1 MKYKGT
7 LEDRKCPCFVIRG
20 RKSCIHEIGPVAG
33 NSGKHIKNAGNYTT
47 VYLVEWVDSYYMSQR
62 YEATQ

>member
-47 VYLVEWVDSYYMSQR
+47 VYLVE
-62 YEATQ
+62 